1 MTTQVRNTRSS
12 SKTCSEQQKGEEET
26 FVEKIWCKLESKL
39 NGWIQESLPK
49 LAKEI
54 LEKKLTE
61 AVELCISS
69 ESFKASLIDSFN
81 FDVKQLEENVEQNSK
96 NLSKLQSADQNLEF
110 EMNHLMSKCKTL
122 EEHCD
127 HLEQYTRRTNIR
139 IFGIPENTRENT
151 DDLVKSFCKDHL
163 NIELKNG
170 DISRSHRLGK
180 PKLYNNRSHS
190 RPIIVRLVQ
199 HNKKVEILKQRRLLR
214 SKQIPYSVQED
225 LTEKRRSIVRYLRD
239 EDVRDVISKVW
250 TIDVVIFFRPSSD
263 PTIVE
268 RCNTL
273 GECQQLV
280 AKYCDN

>member
-1 MTTQVRNTRSS
+1 
-12 SKTCSEQQKGEEET
+12 
-26 FVEKIWCKLESKL
+26 
-39 NGWIQESLPK
+39 
-49 LAKEI
+49 
-54 LEKKLTE
+54 
-61 AVELCISS
+61 
-69 ESFKASLIDSFN
+69 
-81 FDVKQLEENVEQNSK
+81 
-96 NLSKLQSADQNLEF
+96 
-110 EMNHLMSKCKTL
+110 MNHLMTRCKNL
-122 EEHCD
+122 EEHYD

-139 IFGIPENTRENT
+139 IFGIPENIRENT
-151 DDLVKSFCKDHL
+151 DDLVKTFYKDHL

-180 PKLYNNRSHS
+180 HKLYNRSHP

-199 HNKKVEILKQRRLLR
+199 YNKKVKILKQRRLLR
-214 SKQIPYSVQED
+214 SKRLPYSMQED

-250 TIDVVIFFRPSSD
+250 TIDGVIFFRPSSD